1 MTVARYT
8 TRDLDRLDTSI
19 RRETRRWTLGLLA
32 LDVVLLARVLYLL
45 GGV

>member
-1 MTVARYT
+1 MVSYHNRV
-8 TRDLDRLDTSI
+8 LDTLQ
-19 RRETRRWTLGLLA
+19 TRLGWALGLLA